1 VIKFFDIIVIS
12 GVCAVLVQSH
22 SACASEILLEGDIKA
37 RAEYDDNIFL
47 TNGPHD
53 AVSGILITPAIAGII
68 REANWE
74 ANLEARL
81 RINKYSDD
89 TIDGSDQFFDLTGQY
104 NAQRDIF
111 SLNINHSLDSNLS
124 STSTDFGIVGRR
136 VDRTSQSVTPQYT
149 RLLTERLVLSLSYSY
164 SDVDFDDIENSGFTP
179 YLSETGSASLR
190 YELTERDQFS
200 LNFQIVDYRSKN
212 DLQTFDLF
220 TSSIGIDHKFSE
232 TLSTD
237 FLVGV
242 SRRDSTNLDTTSFD
256 FFGQI
261 IERTQVI
268 DFNSKGLVLN
278 AGITQILESGS
289 LTGRIS
295 RSDATNSFGGI
306 DQTDRLTIDYA
317 EKLSSLWRYNINF
330 RIDGIKSVSDR
341 SITDRDV
348 YFFETRIIYSIT
360 PKWFAN
366 ASYRYIARE
375 FKSGNAD
382 NSAPHSN
389 RIYIGLTYNFP
400 TLSTF

>member
-22 SACASEILLEGDIKA
+22 SACASEILLEGDINA

-81 RINKYSDD
+81 RINKYSDN
-89 TIDGSDQFFDLTGQY
+89 TIDGNDQFFDLTGQY

-111 SLNINHSLDSNLS
+111 SLNINHFLDSNLS
-124 STSTDFGIVGRR
+124 SASTDFGIVGRR

-164 SDVDFDDIENSGFTP
+164 SDVDFDDIESSGFTP

-237 FLVGV
+237 FLIGV
-242 SRRDSTNLDTTSFD
+242 SQRDSTNLDTTPFD

-268 DFNSKGLVLN
+268 DFNSNGLVLD
-278 AGITQILESGS
+278 AGITKILESGT
-289 LTGRIS
+289 LTGRVS
-295 RSDATNSFGGI
+295 RNDTTNSFGGV
-306 DQTDRLTIDYA
+306 DQVDRVNVVYD
-317 EKLSSLWRYNINF
+317 ERLSSLWRYNINIRF
-330 RIDGIKSVSDR
+330 DDIKSVSNNVT
-341 SITDRDV
+341 SDRDI
-348 YFFETRIIYSIT
+348 FIFETRVSYSIT
-360 PKWFAN
+360 PKWSAN
-366 ASYRYIARE
+366 TSYRYVARR
-375 FKSGNAD
+375 FKSD
-382 NSAPHSN
+382 TSEDRTPDSN
-389 RIYIGLTYNFP
+389 RVFIGLIYNFP
-400 TLSTF
+400 SLSTF